1 MNEVRIIAVVGK
13 KRSGKDSAGNYLV
26 NKHGFYRSRKL
37 AWPIKQIG
45 MMLFGWTEDMVE
57 GNGYDREQHIDD
69 LGLSVRQFLQECGS
83 LFKFDLS
90 RILPEYGEKVG
101 KKIWAKV
108 LVNWIK
114 EQQQSGTYV
123 ITDVRFPEEVEELKS
138 NFENVVVL
146 RLYSDRSPEDDHIS
160 ETSVDLIEADYLII
174 NDGWDTFDE
183 FYEDLDEFVKH
194 IGE

>member
-1 MNEVRIIAVVGK
+1 MNEYRIIAVVGK

-37 AWPIKQIG
+37 AWPIKQIA
-45 MMLFGWTEDMVE
+45 MMLFPWTEDMVE
-57 GNGYDREQHIDD
+57 GNNYDREQHIDE

-90 RILPEYGEKVG
+90 RILPEYGKKVG

-114 EQQQSGTYV
+114 EQQQPGTYV

-146 RLYSDRSPEDDHIS
+146 RLCSDRSPVDDHIS

-183 FYEDLDEFVKH
+183 FYEDLDEFVEY